1 MFNGA
6 MYEQTDGVAMGSRL
20 GPILA
25 NVFISHIEVNLERQG
40 KLPSLYRRYVDDTLT
55 IVSNMAT
62 ASNILD
68 VLNKAHSSCQHCL

>member
-1 MFNGA
+1 
-6 MYEQTDGVAMGSRL
+6 MYEQTDGVAMGSLL

-25 NVFISHIEVNLERQG
+25 NVFISQVNLERQG

-55 IVSNMAT
+55 IVPNMAT
-62 ASNILD
+62 ASYILD

>member
-6 MYEQTDGVAMGSRL
+6 MYEQTDGVAMGSLL

-25 NVFISHIEVNLERQG
+25 NVFISQVNLERQG

-55 IVSNMAT
+55 IVPNMAT
-62 ASNILD
+62 ASYILD